1 MKKLKVL
8 TIIFLL
14 VLSTSIFVV
23 VGLADEILQQD
34 KIVIH
39 HTAAF
44 GGELEQLKE
53 LMTEA
58 YGEPMVVDGELGR
71 VYYVWET
78 GPKTRLVGSITQTSM
93 QNATLSPAL
102 ILYTLTEE
110 LRPDLVTHGGICG
123 AVWGGSK
130 IMDIYS
136 VYAVAFSAQG
146 LYGPEGFSPF
156 GMGTWDPKT
165 GTFFDRDHRP
175 IWITTDPVLTELLAE
190 GFDDAIADTGFQELW
205 AESGLPYQPSLYEGV
220 VQVASNYFVAN
231 DGLNASWAELYR
243 IDPDTIK
250 GLADFG
256 VNPVWGDYDGQ
267 VHEVGGLDMETAA
280 VVWTF
285 KQAGIPTAVLRYPSD
300 LARAEA
306 SVQIQQF
313 GQTASAVGGY
323 AFFYGLQNIILA
335 IEEGLLTV
343 EDGRCVLSTAVKIWP
358 NGESCQ

>member
-1 MKKLKVL
+1 MKTRITLLVVLVL
-8 TIIFLL
+8 TVI
-14 VLSTSIFVV
+14 
-23 VGLADEILQQD
+23 VGLMVSVEAYHD

-44 GGELEQLKE
+44 GGELYLLKE
-53 LMTEA
+53 LMTA
-58 YGEPMVVDGELGR
+58 TYGIPMRVEGELGR
-71 VYYVWET
+71 EYFVWET
-78 GPKTRLVGSITQTSM
+78 GPRTRLVGSITQTSM

-102 ILYTLTEE
+102 ILYALPEE

-123 AVWGGSK
+123 AVWEESK
-130 IMDIYS
+130 IMDVYS
-136 VYAVAFSAQG
+136 AYAVAFSAQG

-156 GMGTWDPKT
+156 GMGTWNPET
-165 GTFFDRDHRP
+165 GTFFDSAHRP
-175 IWITTDPVLTELLAE
+175 IWCTTDPVLTDLLAE
-190 GFDDAIADTGFQELW
+190 GFDDAIADPGFQELW

-231 DGLNASWAELYR
+231 DELNASWAELYR
-243 IDPDTIK
+243 MDPDTI
-250 GLADFG
+250 D
-256 VNPVWGDYDGQ
+256 VNTVWGDYDGQ

-323 AFFYGLQNIILA
+323 AFYYGLQNVIAA

-343 EDGRCVLSTAVKIWP
+343 EDGRCVLR
-358 NGESCQ
+358 

>member
-8 TIIFLL
+8 AIIFLL
-14 VLSTSIFVV
+14 VLSTSMFVV
-23 VGLADEILQQD
+23 VGLADEMPQQD

-53 LMTEA
+53 LMTTT
-58 YGEPMVVDGELGR
+58 YREPMVVEGELGR
-71 VYYVWET
+71 IYYVWET

-102 ILYTLTEE
+102 VLYTLTEK

-123 AVWGGSK
+123 AVWEGSK

-146 LYGPEGFSPF
+146 RYGPEGFSPF
-156 GMGTWDPKT
+156 GMGTWDPET
-165 GTFFDRDHRP
+165 GTFFDEDHSP
-175 IWITTDPVLTELLAE
+175 IWIITDPVLTELLAE
-190 GFDDAIADTGFQELW
+190 GFDDAISDPGFQELW

-231 DGLNASWAELYR
+231 DELNASWAELYR
-243 IDPDTIK
+243 MDPDTI
-250 GLADFG
+250 D
-256 VNPVWGDYDGQ
+256 VNTVWGDYDGQ
-267 VHEVGGLDMETAA
+267 VHEVSGLDMETAA

-313 GQTASAVGGY
+313 GQTASTVGGY
-323 AFFYGLQNIILA
+323 AFFYGLQNVIVA

-343 EDGRCVLSTAVKIWP
+343 EDGRCVLSISV
-358 NGESCQ
+358 ESSNR

>member
-8 TIIFLL
+8 AIIFLL
-14 VLSTSIFVV
+14 VLLTSMFVV
-23 VGLADEILQQD
+23 VGSTDGISEQD

-53 LMTEA
+53 LMTTM
-58 YGEPMVVDGELGR
+58 YGGPMVIEGELGR

-78 GPKTRLVGSITQTSM
+78 GPKTRLVGSITHISM

-102 ILYTLTEE
+102 ILYTLTKE

-136 VYAVAFSAQG
+136 AYAVAFSAQG

-156 GMGTWDPKT
+156 GMGTWGPKT
-165 GTFFDRDHRP
+165 GTFFDGDHEP

-190 GFDDAIADTGFQELW
+190 GFDDAIADPGFQELW
-205 AESGLPYQPSLYEGV
+205 AEGGLPYQPSLYKGV

-231 DGLNASWAELYR
+231 DELNASWAELYR
-243 IDPDTIK
+243 MDPDTI
-250 GLADFG
+250 D
-256 VNPVWGDYDGQ
+256 VNAVWGDYDGQ

-323 AFFYGLQNIILA
+323 AFFYGLQNVIVA
-335 IEEGLLTV
+335 IEGGLLTV
-343 EDGRCVLSTAVKIWP
+343 EDGRCVLSTTV
-358 NGESCQ
+358 GEKE